1 MRLLPCVGAL
11 PRPTPRGSPVELT
24 LSFPPNERQV
34 AEYDPALGRVVTED
48 LDNDELEVL
57 GELELTTRCE

>member
-11 PRPTPRGSPVELT
+11 PGPTRGSPVELT
-24 LSFPPNERQV
+24 LSFPPHERQV

-57 GELELTTRCE
+57 GELELATRCE